1 MKERQSPKSAVASEY
16 PAQPSTAPSEI
27 DALGDG
33 QADTKV
39 CAHHDKLEF
48 NSAGWAW
55 CQYCGAKVY
64 KDYASYCWY

>member
-33 QADTKV
+33 KADAPTQE
-39 CAHHDKLEF
+39 KLLAAMLWIDTFEPETT
-48 NSAGWAW
+48 AAAE
-55 CQYCGAKVY
+55 AKFGF
-64 KDYASYCWY
+64 KLIS